1 MKELNLSSILLE
13 NRHKRGITQE
23 QLAAFLGV
31 SKASVSKW
39 ETGATYPDITLLPRL
54 ASYFHISINE
64 LIGYQPQ
71 LAADEIRKLYR
82 KLSAD
87 FSCLPFD
94 QVMASCREIVRK
106 YFSCPPLLFQMG
118 TLYVNHSMLPE
129 DPCLSAAVLEEAR
142 SLFVRAAREST
153 DPSLKHQA
161 VTMEAFCLLQ
171 LGHPKEVLKLLDPL
185 ESIRISVEPLLAGA
199 YHMLGK
205 EEASQTSLQAG
216 IYHSLL
222 ELFGLLTAY
231 LNPCAKDAGLLA
243 ETCRRMQALSDAFW
257 MEELHPS
264 LLLTWHLSAARSF
277 LTLNETEAALEHLE
291 AYVALACSP
300 IYPLKLHGDS
310 YFSRLDKWLEENFTL
325 GTDLPRGEKI
335 IRQSIKESLVKNP
348 AFSCLAGDPRF
359 KKLINRLNTL
369 EEPV

>member
-54 ASYFHISINE
+54 ASYFHISIDE

-71 LAADEIRKLYR
+71 MTADEIRKLYR
-82 KLSAD
+82 KLSTD
-87 FSCLPFD
+87 FSRLPFD
-94 QVMASCREIVRK
+94 QVMDSCREIVRN
-106 YFSCPPLLFQMG
+106 YFSCPPLLFQIG
-118 TLYVNHSMLPE
+118 ALYVNHSMLPK
-129 DPCLSAAVLEEAR
+129 DSNLRTTVLEEAR
-142 SLFVRAAREST
+142 SLFVRAARESE
-153 DPSLKHQA
+153 DPSLQHQA
-161 VTMEAFCLLQ
+161 AAMEAFCLLQ
-171 LGHPKEVLKLLDPL
+171 LGHPEEVLNLLEPQETARMPL
-185 ESIRISVEPLLAGA
+185 EPLLAGA
-199 YHMLGK
+199 YQMLGQ
-205 EEASQTSLQAG
+205 EETAQMTLQSG
-216 IYHSLL
+216 IYHALL
-222 ELFGLLTAY
+222 ELFNLLVSY
-231 LNPCAKDAGLLA
+231 LSASQNDAEAFSG
-243 ETCRRMQALSDAFW
+243 TCRRIQALSDAFGL
-257 MEELHPS
+257 EDLHPA
-264 LLLTWHLSAARSF
+264 LLLTWHLAAAQGF
-277 LTLNETEAALEHLE
+277 LALAQPEPALEHLE

-310 YFSRLDKWLEENFTL
+310 YFSLLDQWLEHNFTL

-335 IRQSIKESLVKNP
+335 IRQSIKESLIKNP

-359 KKLINRLNTL
+359 QKLFHRLNTL